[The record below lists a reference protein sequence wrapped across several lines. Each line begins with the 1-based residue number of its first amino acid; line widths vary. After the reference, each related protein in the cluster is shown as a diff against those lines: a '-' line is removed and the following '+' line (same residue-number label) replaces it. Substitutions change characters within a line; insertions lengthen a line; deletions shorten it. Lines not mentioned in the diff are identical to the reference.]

1 MSNYIDVNHGTF
13 WIDLEICICSLQN
26 VQNIVPYVTMR
37 QNVINVLKDSSWHW
51 VGNVNVSA
59 SLNVMMILQNAMENN
74 LLWKWMK
81 YILIINSKYIT
92 NVIEGRPISLTKM
105 SIKIVLRFIT
115 MQIWSKSQSLLF
127 CISEC
132 AKHCSLCYNETECY
146 ECTQGFFLDENGE
159 CKRKFST
166 KFD

>member
-1 MSNYIDVNHGTF
+1 MNWPWNMYMFFTECAKH
-13 WIDLEICICSLQN
+13 CSLCYNETECYECTQGFFL
-26 VQNIVPYVTMR
+26 TLSGECER
-37 QNVINVLKDSSWHW
+37 KC
-51 VGNVNVSA
+51 
-59 SLNVMMILQNAMENN
+59 SLNVMMILQNAMKNN